1 MIAVDTNIL
10 VRFLVRDDEKQ
21 AIAVYKRLKRAEQSR
36 ESLLVPLLV
45 VLETVWVL
53 KSAYRKSRD
62 EILDTLDDLRRMP
75 VFVFER
81 NDVLQAALAE
91 GRTTKADIADLLI
104 AHSARS
110 SGGEGILTLDKRATV
125 LPFFQLLK

>member
-62 EILDTLDDLRRMP
+62 EILDALDDLRRMP

-81 NDVLQAALAE
+81 NDVLQTALA
-91 GRTTKADIADLLI
+91 
-104 AHSARS
+104 
-110 SGGEGILTLDKRATV
+110 
-125 LPFFQLLK
+125 

>member
-21 AIAVYKRLKRAEQSR
+21 ALTVYKRLKRAEQNR

-62 EILDTLDDLRRMP
+62 EILDALDDLRQMP

-110 SGGEGILTLDKRATV
+110 SGGEAVLTLDKRAAV